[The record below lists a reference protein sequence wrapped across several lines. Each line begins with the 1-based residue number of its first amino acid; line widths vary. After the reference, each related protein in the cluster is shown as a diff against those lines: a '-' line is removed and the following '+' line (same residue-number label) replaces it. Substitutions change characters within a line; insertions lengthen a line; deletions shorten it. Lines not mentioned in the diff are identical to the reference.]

1 MQNLWHNLVYNPM
14 NIKLICFI
22 KIYIYF
28 QAWPEDALELVA
40 HKFFD
45 DVEMS
50 QEVRDETVFMCKHF
64 HQSVR
69 ALSEKFV
76 VYNHFFLP

>member
-1 MQNLWHNLVYNPM
+1 MLFHLYL
-14 NIKLICFI
+14 K
-22 KIYIYF
+22 
-28 QAWPEDALELVA
+28 AWPEDALELVA

-64 HQSVR
+64 HQSLR
-69 ALSEKFV
+69 ALSEK
-76 VYNHFFLP
+76 